1 MSFNTSFK
9 TINDINNIKI
19 KVEEVVMPDPI
30 ERFKLS
36 KYTAKIS
43 SYNETGMKYFFVMM
57 TGLMI
62 FLVVANHSFSQK
74 EIETKE
80 GALKK
85 LTQIQKRKTI
95 AADLV
100 ENRKIDVRNIEQ
112 SREIVEFKNE
122 EITR

>member
-1 MSFNTSFK
+1 MSFNSSFK

-19 KVEEVVMPDPI
+19 KVEEGVMPDPT
-30 ERFKLS
+30 ERFGLS
-36 KYTAKIS
+36 KFTAKIS
-43 SYNETGMKYFFVMM
+43 SYNEAGLKYFFVMM

-62 FLVVANHSFSQK
+62 FLVIANQSYSQK
-74 EIETKE
+74 EVETKE

-100 ENRKIDVRNIEQ
+100 
-112 SREIVEFKNE
+112 
-122 EITR
+122 

>member
-1 MSFNTSFK
+1 MTFNSSFK
-9 TINDINNIKI
+9 TINEFKNIKI
-19 KVEEVVMPDPI
+19 NVEDGDMPDPT
-30 ERFKLS
+30 ERFGLS

-43 SYNETGMKYFFVMM
+43 SYNQAGLKYFFVIM

-62 FLVVANHSFSQK
+62 LLVLMNQSYSQK

-95 AADLV
+95 ASDLV
-100 ENRKIDVRNIEQ
+100 
-112 SREIVEFKNE
+112 
-122 EITR
+122 